1 MDSSFCLGRN
11 RLKLLLPKIR
21 HIVENFHDIFNKILV
36 INNDIIETSKVIDE
50 NSKKA
55 FEYFSIETKKILDE
69 NPKLNSYQRKSLT
82 NEFLIYWNETISIDC
97 EKFWNRIQQNGIEL
111 ERKDPL
117 QFLLKNKRFKL
128 VEQAIQFKKYW
139 QELSDFESIKKRFT
153 KNELEEIESLS
164 KQDEIKRKILLHNCL
179 KKNQIPKSKYLYFG
193 ECMAYYTQTELF
205 NTEFSENE
213 TEKLYEIWKN
223 YS

>member
-1 MDSSFCLGRN
+1 M
-11 RLKLLLPKIR
+11 
-21 HIVENFHDIFNKILV
+21 NFHDIFNKILV

-55 FEYFSIETKKILDE
+55 FEYFSIETKKILNE

-117 QFLLKNKRFKL
+117 QFLL
-128 VEQAIQFKKYW
+128 E
-139 QELSDFESIKKRFT
+139 
-153 KNELEEIESLS
+153 
-164 KQDEIKRKILLHNCL
+164 
-179 KKNQIPKSKYLYFG
+179 
-193 ECMAYYTQTELF
+193 
-205 NTEFSENE
+205 
-213 TEKLYEIWKN
+213 
-223 YS
+223 